1 MPPQTSQLQDGPI
14 GRPAGNVCRE
24 LPHGP
29 ASGLQPHMA
38 WNQGAIRLAKS
49 RATASENRRELS
61 EEEAVQE
68 QKIQRIILSYCIR
81 FLCKSEYQVH
91 VAQQLQNLCCGE
103 LL

>member
-1 MPPQTSQLQDGPI
+1 MPPQTLQLQDGPI

-38 WNQGAIRLAKS
+38 WNQGAIRLDKG

>member
-1 MPPQTSQLQDGPI
+1 
-14 GRPAGNVCRE
+14 
-24 LPHGP
+24 
-29 ASGLQPHMA
+29 MA
-38 WNQGAIRLAKS
+38 WNQGAIRLDKG

-91 VAQQLQNLCCGE
+91 VAQQLQNLAVVSYYKSLVNCNSEFLWSICS
-103 LL
+103 